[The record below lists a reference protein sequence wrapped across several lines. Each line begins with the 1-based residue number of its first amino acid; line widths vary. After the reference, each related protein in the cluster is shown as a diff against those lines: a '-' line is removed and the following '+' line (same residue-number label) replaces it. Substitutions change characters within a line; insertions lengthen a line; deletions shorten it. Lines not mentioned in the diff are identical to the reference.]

1 MEDSINFS
9 ELIVLFL
16 KKGKVKL
23 DGFVVFAKFTSWI
36 ILFVGKAF
44 FAVKLKNSE
53 LVAEWVVV

>member
-23 DGFVVFAKFTSWI
+23 DGFAVFVKFTSWI

-53 LVAEWVVV
+53 LGAEWVV

>member
-23 DGFVVFAKFTSWI
+23 DGFAVLVKFTIWI

-53 LVAEWVVV
+53 LGAEWVVV